1 MKQASSGNPNSVR
14 LIDRERLAM
23 DGGWILAAHSF
34 LKQEGAEIEVI
45 NDEDGA

>member
-14 LIDRERLAM
+14 LMIM

-34 LKQEGAEIEVI
+34 LKQEGAETEVI